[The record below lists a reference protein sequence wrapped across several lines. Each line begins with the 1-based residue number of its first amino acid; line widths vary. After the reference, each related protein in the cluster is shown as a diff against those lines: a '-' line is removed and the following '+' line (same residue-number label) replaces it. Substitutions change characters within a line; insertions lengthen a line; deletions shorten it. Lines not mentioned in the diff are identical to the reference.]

1 MVKLYFEADRAW
13 KKTSYRKRKRDR
25 LNENEKKS
33 NCSVKVASIFCQR
46 QPFLVLMMS
55 VKFIVLMVSVKI
67 VSSVTQIFHECV

>member
-33 NCSVKVASIFCQR
+33 NCSVKVAVIFC
-46 QPFLVLMMS
+46 
-55 VKFIVLMVSVKI
+55 
-67 VSSVTQIFHECV
+67 